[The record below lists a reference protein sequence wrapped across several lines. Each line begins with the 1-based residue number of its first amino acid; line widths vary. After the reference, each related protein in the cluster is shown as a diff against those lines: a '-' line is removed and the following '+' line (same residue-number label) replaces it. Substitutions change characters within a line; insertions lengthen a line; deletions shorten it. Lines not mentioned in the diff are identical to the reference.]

1 MTIRVYVADSP
12 DFGPVVTEVKGI
24 RGGREWLAT
33 EIERALAYH
42 ADGTIGVQ
50 WSDVDIPHSLRSKIV
65 VSQSLDA

>member
-33 EIERALAYH
+33 
-42 ADGTIGVQ
+42 GIG
-50 WSDVDIPHSLRSKIV
+50 RSILI
-65 VSQSLDA
+65 QF

>member
-24 RGGREWLAT
+24 RGGQEWVAT

-50 WSDVDIPHSLRSKIV
+50 WPEVDIPHSLRSKIV
-65 VSQSLDA
+65 VSQS